1 MSLTKF
7 FSFSNLLKDS
17 FKIDWWSRPLIKER
31 MENGALEEKMRQR
44 LALPENTLNG
54 YRKWSY
60 IMIIFETS
68 ERILRNYIKNPV
80 KDSLL
85 MTAQFRL
92 VEDVN
97 LCMKC
102 IYRDWLKI
110 ICIVIVLMNM
120 LIKVWYFCIW
130 SYNFWHTAII
140 S

>member
-1 MSLTKF
+1 
-7 FSFSNLLKDS
+7 
-17 FKIDWWSRPLIKER
+17 

-68 ERILRNYIKNPV
+68 EIILRNYIKNPV

-92 VEDVN
+92 VEDVS

-102 IYRDWLKI
+102 IYRD
-110 ICIVIVLMNM
+110 
-120 LIKVWYFCIW
+120 
-130 SYNFWHTAII
+130 
-140 S
+140 